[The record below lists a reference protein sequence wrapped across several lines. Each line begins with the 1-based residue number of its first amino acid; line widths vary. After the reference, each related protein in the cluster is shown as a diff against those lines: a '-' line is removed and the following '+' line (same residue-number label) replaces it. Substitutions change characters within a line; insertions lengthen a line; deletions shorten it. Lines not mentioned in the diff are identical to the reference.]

1 MLSQRARAC
10 FENNKLFEEE
20 VGAALLP
27 IGVDIMKGAVG
38 VMANPDATALDKEY
52 AQRAQGVANQ
62 ILAEQSIA
70 IGSTVASHSPMATMA
85 VGSRSQ
91 AIQSL
96 IRQLLRMPTW
106 MMTADQWVADE
117 GAAAKHI
124 SDNLALLLKGM
135 LAQPQA
141 VTPQN

>member
-27 IGVDIMKGAVG
+27 IGVEIMKGAVA
-38 VMANPDATALDKEY
+38 VLANPEATALDKEY

-70 IGSTVASHSPMATMA
+70 IGAGSVASHSPMATMA

-106 MMTADQWVADE
+106 TMTADQWVADE
-117 GAAAKHI
+117 EAAAKHI
-124 SDNLALLLKGM
+124 SDNLTLLLSGM
-135 LAQPQA
+135 LAQPKT
-141 VTPQN
+141 VT